1 MRRIRIVGMLLALS
15 VAVVRAEDWT
25 TVDGNTYK
33 NVRVLS
39 HDDGYV
45 TILDDDGGAKIMLSE
60 LPSSIRVRFG
70 FDPAKACACVAAS
83 EAQDAKDAAAV
94 EQETASEGNAEK
106 KNPIAVVAKPVAAS
120 TSPSTKPAE
129 LSDAERQ
136 EIENQIGILKDDV
149 THLKRQLNSD
159 GSERQNSNYTI
170 GGCEA
175 KVEEEQRQI
184 QQLQNE
190 LQSGVISSGS
200 DSFSSVPRL

>member
-129 LSDAERQ
+129 LSDTERQ

-149 THLKRQLNSD
+149 RHLKRQLNSD

-175 KVEEEQRQI
+175 KVEEEQRQFS
-184 QQLQNE
+184 NCRT
-190 LQSGVISSGS
+190 SSN
-200 DSFSSVPRL
+200 RE